1 MQLTIAARIAVL
13 ALLASVR
20 ASSAPPQN
28 SESLDPWTAQA
39 LFQPPDLAV
48 RLNAPKET
56 KPAIFY
62 VGFPVL
68 YRGAHIRDAVLAGP
82 GSKADGLDLLT
93 HAVGKLPRNREIVLY
108 CGCCPFQKCPN
119 IRPAYK
125 AVAALGFSRV
135 KVLVIETNLH
145 TDWVMKGYPVA
156 REP

>member
-1 MQLTIAARIAVL
+1 MKLLIAVSIGAV
-13 ALLASVR
+13 ALLG
-20 ASSAPPQN
+20 SAN
-28 SESLDPWTAQA
+28 SDNSDPWTAQA
-39 LFQPPDLAV
+39 LLQPSELV
-48 RLNAPKET
+48 TWLSAPERT

-82 GSKADGLDLLT
+82 CSKADGLELLT
-93 HAVGKLPRNREIVLY
+93 QAVSKLPRDREIVLY

-125 AVAALGFSRV
+125 AVASLGFSRV

-145 TDWVMKGYPVA
+145 TDWVVKGYPVS
-156 REP
+156 RQP